1 MAADPR
7 LLVRPAAPGDETLVA
22 RFIVDLA
29 RYERL
34 EHQLDVSAERLRA
47 HLFGP
52 TPACGALL
60 AEWEGRPAGFAL
72 HFATYSTFRTAP
84 CLHLEDLFVAPELRG
99 NGIGLALLRAV
110 AREAVQRGCP
120 RLDWQVL
127 DWNAPAIGF
136 YERQGARLLPDWRV
150 CRLDG
155 EALLRCAAAAAPA
168 G

>member
-7 LLVRPAAPGDETLVA
+7 LLVRAAVPGDESLVA

-34 EHQLDVSAERLRA
+34 EHELDVSEQRLRA

-52 TPACGALL
+52 QPACGALL
-60 AEWEGRPAGFAL
+60 AEWAGRPAGFAL
-72 HFATYSTFRTAP
+72 HFATYSTFRTEA
-84 CLHLEDLFVAPELRG
+84 CLHLEDLFVAPDLRG
-99 NGIGLALLRAV
+99 HGIGLALLRAV
-110 AREAVQRGCP
+110 ARLAVARGCP

-127 DWNAPAIGF
+127 DWNAPAIVF
-136 YERQGARLLPDWRV
+136 YERQGARLLADWRV

-155 EALLRCAAAAAPA
+155 EALARCAAAATAP
-168 G
+168 

>member
-7 LLVRPAAPGDETLVA
+7 LRVRVAEPGDESLVA
-22 RFIVDLA
+22 RFIVELA

-34 EHQLDVSAERLRA
+34 ESQLDVSEARLRA

-52 TPACGALL
+52 QPACGALV
-60 AEWEGRPAGFAL
+60 AEWAGRPAGFAL

-110 AREAVQRGCP
+110 ARLAVARGCP

-136 YERQGARLLPDWRV
+136 YMRQGARLLPDWRT

-155 EALLRCAAAAAPA
+155 DALARCADAAP
-168 G
+168 